1 MVEASVRSEPSVDEV
16 KDVMAESVVK
26 EILGLLQAFEVEVID
41 VVADMMLSN
50 ERARSCVGGNGVLSF
65 TTGTCNPRLSTSL
78 LIDTVIGLM

>member
-41 VVADMMLSN
+41 VVADMMLSK
-50 ERARSCVGGNGVLSF
+50 ERARSCVGGNGVLSS

-78 LIDTVIGLM
+78 LIDTVTGLM